1 MQGVGSRV
9 GRTRSDPWP
18 QFLLRQGPARSFP
31 APCALAA
38 SPLKSCSAA
47 ATAREEPPEAPQ
59 PGHDPYVR
67 LPVLASAA
75 DGPSEAQGLL
85 AGSPALQ
92 PPRFPLRARWRPRA
106 TSVLAP
112 PHASCGAFLPECP
125 HLLIDAKDT
134 DVWGPSASR
143 TSLTLPGRRRGSLP
157 PHSWPLAAPRFPHL
171 CQRQLLLLSSSGPK
185 PWSQFSLFSFHQL
198 LYPIRQQLLRVLS
211 SKYLQTLKPACGA
224 ASLGT
229 APGFPVKPH
238 CRRGVVGEGKGRD
251 YCQAPK
257 AGNSGRGGRG
267 GGGWGGAQ
275 NTQTPCW
282 GPREHF

>member
-1 MQGVGSRV
+1 MIVTECGEWAPGSDARGLIS
-9 GRTRSDPWP
+9 GRSSLSGRAPPGASPP
-18 QFLLRQGPARSFP
+18 P
-31 APCALAA
+31 APWQPHRSYPAQQP
-38 SPLKSCSAA
+38 PLLGKN
-47 ATAREEPPEAPQ
+47 RPEAPQ

-171 CQRQLLLLSSSGPK
+171 CQRQLLPLSSSGPK
-185 PWSQFSLFSFHQL
+185 PWSQFSLFS
-198 LYPIRQQLLRVLS
+198 S
-211 SKYLQTLKPACGA
+211 SALIPNPSATPTGSLFQISPNFE
-224 ASLGT
+224 ASLWSSQPWVSSRFPSK
-229 APGFPVKPH
+229 APLPT
-238 CRRGVVGEGKGRD
+238 
-251 YCQAPK
+251 
-257 AGNSGRGGRG
+257 
-267 GGGWGGAQ
+267 WGCG
-275 NTQTPCW
+275 
-282 GPREHF
+282 